1 MAGAP
6 PPMPVMI
13 LRSEPPLP
21 AFCMPFPIPPP
32 TSEIS
37 LLRLSVLRIL
47 TGQKDWSAPQLL
59 THSEQLKQM
68 TVQGWRL
75 RMLDLVQVQG
85 GSASD
90 RNDEVELGLPLLD
103 EHKCS
108 ALEHG
113 DEIVVK
119 LHPGFTLADLQLPD
133 LGPGYDYSVSPDEQ
147 AIYAA
152 PAYTLTRPTEPS
164 SHSSSV
170 QANPTT
176 NYQAFQYPD
185 YRQGYKVVYTRG
197 TGHGIASR
205 APDGLGPAVV
215 TDTRDRG
222 MESHQ
227 LAQLKGLARSNG
239 AAGEAARAKLAEMG
253 ERIPDFRTSK
263 AKKRLPK
270 APADPAPL
278 PADSSLLTPNGA
290 YAAPLMPPVP
300 TAPVVPSQAPR
311 MPPVPTAPPAMTQSS
326 AAPAAATA
334 PAVPAAATMPSG
346 TTAPVATVGATV
358 PASGPGRT
366 RAERTSRLPNERVRL
381 QRDTNTR
388 SPFAGIMQAS
398 APKLAKKKKKTTRSQ
413 LFGTAKATL
422 QSRNPTATS
431 QLFVPLYAAPFLS
444 ADSKER
450 LTKPKRAGLLTGRR
464 PATQAVYD
472 EEQPSDAVPIEDVAG
487 ATVPMDH
494 VPVGGLAAVG
504 VPMDEEAYGDI
515 RADMPSSVPPHADAN
530 RLWGPNERGL
540 GVQPVPSMPAQAV
553 SPYDPMHNASVPTSA
568 NAYSPL
574 PPHEDVSTM
583 PAMAGSLPAPA
594 PIPLPEPVPSVMPT
608 SAAAPR
614 GANVQRSSSLQRL
627 FHAPLPG
634 QEEAAEAHEIRHD
647 KRASLRAARDGPKVA
662 PDMALPAAPHA
673 PAQPE
678 TAPLSMMAPP
688 PVPPKPMGPHAG
700 IPHSYEPT
708 QGASVDGGKEALLAP
723 LSEASP
729 LPPPLAEEERASAPY
744 PSMTQLPSTAPLAQ
758 PLTYTERVP
767 EHAPGQESH
776 PSAHPGLEPLT
787 QPISYAD
794 PVPDAVEAPVHGHHP
809 PLPSLTQPISYAEPV
824 PEAVEASVT
833 PAPLPR
839 PLSYAGPAAAPVHAP
854 ALPPPLSHEILS
866 RIPVTSL
873 DPEPLDEPVATV
885 SVPSASMLA
894 PTQASLPYLSSQR
907 TLVSPASLST
917 TVLPARDSV
926 PYTTTLSSL
935 APLAGTQPHRAA
947 PGLDA
952 KPAVALGRGLADDLD
967 DVAHRMSSEPTT
979 TVPRQDETMAHRD
992 AVLGRARADDM
1003 ERQWAEFE
1011 AQCRLNREAGLP
1023 PPSLLR

>member
-1 MAGAP
+1 M
-6 PPMPVMI
+6 
-13 LRSEPPLP
+13 
-21 AFCMPFPIPPP
+21 
-32 TSEIS
+32 
-37 LLRLSVLRIL
+37 
-47 TGQKDWSAPQLL
+47 
-59 THSEQLKQM
+59 
-68 TVQGWRL
+68 
-75 RMLDLVQVQG
+75 
-85 GSASD
+85 
-90 RNDEVELGLPLLD
+90 
-103 EHKCS
+103 
-108 ALEHG
+108 
-113 DEIVVK
+113 
-119 LHPGFTLADLQLPD
+119 PD

-205 APDGLGPAVV
+205 ARDGLGPAVV
-215 TDTRDRG
+215 MDTRDRG

-311 MPPVPTAPPAMTQSS
+311 MPPVPSAPPAMTQSS

-388 SPFAGIMQAS
+388 SPFAGVMQAS
-398 APKLAKKKKKTTRSQ
+398 APKLTKKKKKTTRSQ

-472 EEQPSDAVPIEDVAG
+472 EEPPSDAVPIEDVAG
-487 ATVPMDH
+487 ATVPMDR
-494 VPVGGLAAVG
+494 VPVGGLAGVG
-504 VPMDEEAYGDI
+504 VPMNEEAYDDI
-515 RADMPSSVPPHADAN
+515 RADMSPHADAN

-540 GVQPVPSMPAQAV
+540 GVQPVPSMPAQAAP
-553 SPYDPMHNASVPTSA
+553 PYDPMHHASVPTSA
-568 NAYSPL
+568 NAYAPP
-574 PPHEDVSTM
+574 PPHEDVF
-583 PAMAGSLPAPA
+583 PMAGSLPAPA

-647 KRASLRAARDGPKVA
+647 KRASLRAARDGPKVVS
-662 PDMALPAAPHA
+662 DMALPAS
-673 PAQPE
+673 PAQ
-678 TAPLSMMAPP
+678 TAPLSMAPP

-700 IPHSYEPT
+700 VPRSYEPT
-708 QGASVDGGKEALLAP
+708 QDASVDGGKEALLAP

-729 LPPPLAEEERASAPY
+729 LPPPLAEEERASAPVAQ
-744 PSMTQLPSTAPLAQ
+744 PTAPLAQPLSYTVPLSQ

-767 EHAPGQESH
+767 DEAH
-776 PSAHPGLEPLT
+776 PPAHPGLEPLT
-787 QPISYAD
+787 QPLSYAD
-794 PVPDAVEAPVHGHHP
+794 PVPDAVEAPVHEHHVP
-809 PLPSLTQPISYAEPV
+809 FPSLTQPISYADPV
-824 PEAVEASVT
+824 PEAVEASVP
-833 PAPLPR
+833 PAPLSR
-839 PLSYAGPAAAPVHAP
+839 PLSYAEPAPVHAS

-866 RIPVTSL
+866 RIPVTSS
-873 DPEPLDEPVATV
+873 DPEPLDEP
-885 SVPSASMLA
+885 VPSASMLA

-947 PGLDA
+947 PSLDA
-952 KPAVALGRGLADDLD
+952 KPAVSLGRGLADDT
-967 DVAHRMSSEPTT
+967 APPRSSEPTT
-979 TVPRQDETMAHRD
+979 TAPRQDETMAHRD
-992 AVLGRARADDM
+992 AVLNRAHADDM